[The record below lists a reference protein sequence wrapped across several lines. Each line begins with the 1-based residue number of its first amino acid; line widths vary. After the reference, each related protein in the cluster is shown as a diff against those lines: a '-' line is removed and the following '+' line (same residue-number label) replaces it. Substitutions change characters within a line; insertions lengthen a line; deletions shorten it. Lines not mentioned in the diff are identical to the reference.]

1 MTLMRWLCWGFMG
14 LLASPA
20 QAMAPIQRWT
30 SATGAQVYFVPAP
43 ELPMLDLRL
52 LFAAGSVNDGAH
64 PGLAALTAAMLDE
77 GTETSTADEFHA
89 AVEATGAS
97 MAAGAALETASV
109 SLRTLS
115 DPPTRDAAL
124 GLMQTLLAAP
134 RFEPQAFA
142 RQQALLLTGLK
153 QETESPGTQAD
164 QLFMRTL
171 YAAHPYGVPPEGT
184 VAGVS
189 SLTLPMVKAFY
200 DQFYVAHNAILIL
213 VGDLDRPGAERLAE
227 ALTRQLKPGKPAPPV
242 PAVVAQPARQSH
254 LEFDSEQTHLIV
266 GQIAI
271 PRGHP
276 DHFALVLGNH
286 VLGGNGVVSRLFGE
300 VREKRGLSYA
310 VESHFEPLAQPGPFV
325 ASLQTRGEQR
335 DEAVTLLKGE
345 IARFVTEGP
354 TAAELEDA
362 RRNLLGGFP
371 LRIDNNAKILE
382 NLSMI
387 AFYKL
392 PLDYLDTWRDNLAAV
407 TLAEVKAAVQRH
419 LKPDAMSVIT
429 VGRGTA
435 APATQTAPP

>member
-1 MTLMRWLCWGFMG
+1 MTLLRLICWACLG
-14 LLASPA
+14 LLAAPA
-20 QAMAPIQRWT
+20 MAMAPIQHWT
-30 SATGAQVYFVPAP
+30 SASGARVYFVPAP

-52 LFAAGSVNDGAH
+52 VFAAGSVYDGTR

-77 GTETSTADEFHA
+77 GTSSTPADEFHA
-89 AVEATGAS
+89 ALEATGATLG
-97 MAAGAALETASV
+97 AGAALEMASV

-124 GLMQTLLAAP
+124 ALLQALLVKP

-142 RQQALLLTGLK
+142 RQQAMLLTGLK
-153 QETESPGTQAD
+153 QELESPGTLAD
-164 QLFMRTL
+164 QLFMQTL
-171 YAAHPYGVPPEGT
+171 YAGHPYGVPPEGT

-189 SLTLPMVKAFY
+189 GLSLPMVEAFY
-200 DQFYVAHNAILIL
+200 QQFYVANNAILML
-213 VGDLDRPGAERLAE
+213 VGDIDRAGAERVAE
-227 ALTRQLKPGKPAPPV
+227 ELTRQLKAGTAAPAV
-242 PAVVAQPARQSH
+242 PAVTPQPPRQTH
-254 LEFDSEQTHLIV
+254 LEFDAEQTHLII
-266 GQIAI
+266 GQVAI
-271 PRGHP
+271 PRGNP
-276 DHFALVLGNH
+276 DHFPLVLGNH

-310 VESHFEPLAQPGPFV
+310 VESHFEPLAQPGPFI

-335 DEAVTLLKGE
+335 DEALALLKGE
-345 IARFVTEGP
+345 IARFIAEGP
-354 TAAELEDA
+354 SAAELEDA

-392 PLDYLDTWRDNLAAV
+392 PLDYLDTWRDKMAAV
-407 TLAEVKAAVQRH
+407 TLAEVKAAVRRH

-429 VGRGTA
+429 VGR
-435 APATQTAPP
+435 APPAAKSPAP